1 MTLLTP
7 LYAAI
12 AAAIAI
18 PTLLILYF
26 LKLRRQDVE
35 ISSTLLWKKAIQ
47 DLQANAPFQRLR
59 RNILLFLQLLAL
71 AAAILALGQ
80 PQFNAASLVGQR
92 HVILIDRS
100 ASMAT
105 LDAGDGAS
113 PISRLDAAKE
123 AAASFVQGLREPGLI
138 DRDAGDL
145 AMVIA
150 FDREAAVVQ
159 QFTGDKRKLEQAI
172 RSITPSDGPSNLE
185 PAVRLARA
193 QAPKLFLPEDNLV
206 IDGISDRWPI
216 SLQVFTDGRLPDA
229 DRATPG
235 PSDTVVFHRLGKP
248 DTGNLGVIAL
258 RADREF
264 DDPSKVSVFAAI
276 QNTFPDSKRID
287 VQLSVDGVPAG
298 IKELTV
304 PALTDNRG
312 GTQGIAF
319 PLSRSE
325 GATIEVRLLQPAG
338 TPGDPDAFS
347 TDDRATLVIQPA
359 KSLRL
364 ALVTPGNLLLR
375 YALESLP
382 QSGDPKVLSPAEYE
396 TALRS
401 GQAFDFDVVVIDGTP
416 IAWRDKKNTLPPGRF
431 LVFNHLP
438 NTIDPAS
445 LPQRP
450 DPNAPPTPLGPVL
463 IDRGPAGPSSVVSW
477 RRDHRALRSVNL
489 DTLDI
494 FESRSIDI
502 PQGSSALSLAE
513 STSGPIIV
521 ELASSESRALVV
533 GFDPAAS
540 DWPQDLSFI
549 IFLSYATDYLGTGGG
564 WAVVRSS
571 QPGLTVSDRLPDNA
585 SQLECS
591 GPNGI
596 SVGAGLAS
604 DGSASFGPFPRVGIY
619 TASWRGSPAPGDRSR
634 NGRVERD
641 FAVNLLDPLES
652 DVRSAEQISLATQ
665 EASASQADAASVV
678 RSLWPWLLLA
688 ALSLVVFEWYIYNR
702 KVHV

>member
-1 MTLLTP
+1 VTFLTP

-26 LKLRRQDVE
+26 LKLRRQELE

-47 DLQANAPFQRLR
+47 DLQANAPFQKLR
-59 RNILLFLQLLAL
+59 RNILLLLQLLAL

-80 PQFNAASLVGQR
+80 PQFNASSLVGQR

-105 LDAGDGAS
+105 LDAGGERS
-113 PISRLDAAKE
+113 PISRLDAAKD
-123 AAASFVQGLREPGLI
+123 AAASFVQGLREPGLF

-150 FDREAAVVQ
+150 FDREAAVIQ

-206 IDGISDRWPI
+206 IEGISDRWPI

-264 DDPSKVSVFAAI
+264 DDPSKVSVFAAV
-276 QNTFPDSKRID
+276 QNTFPQPRRID

-304 PALTDNRG
+304 PPLADGRG

-319 PLSRSE
+319 PLSRAE
-325 GATIEVRLLQPAG
+325 GATIEVRLLQPPG
-338 TPGDPDAFS
+338 SPGDLDSFS

-364 ALVTPGNLLLR
+364 ALVTSGNLLLR

-396 TALRS
+396 AALRS
-401 GQAFDFDVVVIDGTP
+401 GQAFDFDVVVLDGIP
-416 IAWRDKKNTLPPGRF
+416 VAWRDKKNTLPPGRY

-445 LPQRP
+445 LPDR
-450 DPNAPPTPLGPVL
+450 DPATPPRPLGPVL

-494 FESRSIDI
+494 FESRQIDI
-502 PQGSSALSLAE
+502 PEGSSVQSLAE
-513 STSGPIIV
+513 STAGPIIV
-521 ELASSESRALVV
+521 ELSTSETRALVV

-585 SQLECS
+585 SLLECS
-591 GPNGI
+591 GPAGI

-619 TASWRGSPAPGDRSR
+619 TASWRGSAAPGDRTRS
-634 NGRVERD
+634 GRVERD
-641 FAVNLLDPLES
+641 FAVNLLDPVES
-652 DVRSAEQISLATQ
+652 DVRSAEQITLATQ
-665 EASASQADAASVV
+665 EASASQADTASVV

-688 ALSLVVFEWYIYNR
+688 ALSVVVLEWYIYNR

>member
-1 MTLLTP
+1 MTFLTP

-26 LKLRRQDVE
+26 LKLRRQELE

-47 DLQANAPFQRLR
+47 DLQANAPFQKLR
-59 RNILLFLQLLAL
+59 RNILLLLQLLAL

-80 PQFNAASLVGQR
+80 PQFNASSLVGQR

-105 LDAGDGAS
+105 LDAGDERS
-113 PISRLDAAKE
+113 PISRLDAAKD

-150 FDREAAVVQ
+150 FDREAAVIQ

-206 IDGISDRWPI
+206 IEGISDRWPI

-264 DDPSKVSVFAAI
+264 DDPSKVSVFAAV
-276 QNTFPDSKRID
+276 QNTFPQPKRID

-304 PALTDNRG
+304 PPLADGRG

-319 PLSRSE
+319 PLSRAE
-325 GATIEVRLLQPAG
+325 GASIEVRLLQPPG
-338 TPGDPDAFS
+338 SPGDLDSFS

-364 ALVTPGNLLLR
+364 ALVTSGNLLLR

-396 TALRS
+396 AALRS
-401 GQAFDFDVVVIDGTP
+401 GQAFDFDVVVLDGIP
-416 IAWRDKKNTLPPGRF
+416 VAWRDKKNTLPPGRY

-445 LPQRP
+445 LPAR
-450 DPNAPPTPLGPVL
+450 DPATPPTPLGPVL

-494 FESRSIDI
+494 FESRQIDI
-502 PQGSSALSLAE
+502 PEGSSVQSLAE
-513 STSGPIIV
+513 STAGPIIV
-521 ELASSESRALVV
+521 ELSTSETRALVV

-585 SQLECS
+585 SLLECS
-591 GPNGI
+591 GPGGI

-619 TASWRGSPAPGDRSR
+619 TASWRGSAAPGDRTRS
-634 NGRVERD
+634 GRVERD
-641 FAVNLLDPLES
+641 FAVNLLDPVES
-652 DVRSAEQISLATQ
+652 DVRSAEQIALATQ

-688 ALSLVVFEWYIYNR
+688 ALSVVVLEWYIYNR